1 MSPSF
6 ALQAGYIQALIRLQT
21 GLKVAGSEVSSMF
34 ASRIA
39 LAALLVLPLA
49 GAAALPGAAFA
60 LSTDDEVVTTAS
72 ARATRP
78 PTEAE
83 LAQAQADAKAKA
95 DAARTAKPISTEDQV
110 AAWLSSAPPV
120 GREGALDY
128 AERPRLD
135 VNGYPLD
142 KDGKRQVHGEVGM
155 SVGTGGY
162 RSGYASA
169 LIPIGEN
176 STLGVAVGQT
186 DYGKHGGGYGYG
198 GYGYGGYGDGYG
210 YGRRGGT
217 EQSLALSLD
226 MRGGGRKSDTP
237 EGCAP
242 GFRDGDRY
250 IEPVWV
256 TQMRGDRS
264 CMAAT
269 PGRP

>member
-1 MSPSF
+1 
-6 ALQAGYIQALIRLQT
+6 
-21 GLKVAGSEVSSMF
+21 MF

-39 LAALLVLPLA
+39 LALALMAAPL
-49 GAAALPGAAFA
+49 ALPGGAIARTA
-60 LSTDDEVVTTAS
+60 DDEVITTA
-72 ARATRP
+72 ATRNTKP

-83 LAQAQADAKAKA
+83 IAKAQADAKAKA
-95 DAARTAKPISTEDQV
+95 EADAKLKPVTTQDQI
-110 AAWLSSAPPV
+110 AAWLSHSPPIELIND
-120 GREGALDY
+120 GPAGY
-128 AERPRLD
+128 ATGPKLD

-162 RSGYASA
+162 RSGYVST

-186 DYGKHGGGYGYG
+186 DYGKHGGGYGGYG
-198 GYGYGGYGDGYG
+198 YGGYGGYGDGYG

-217 EQSLALSLD
+217 SQSLALSLD
-226 MRGGGRKSDTP
+226 VRGGSSKSDTP

-242 GFRDGDRY
+242 GFRDGDRH

-256 TQMRGDRS
+256 TQMRGDHS
-264 CMAAT
+264 CAAAT
-269 PGRP
+269 PERP